1 MDPIS
6 NPYSPG
12 AGTQP
17 PELAGRE
24 EILTDVDVTL
34 ERVRQNSF
42 SRSSIFVGLRGVG
55 KTVLLNR
62 VRESAD
68 EKGFMTI
75 MIEAHEEKPLP
86 VLLLPHL
93 RKILIRLNSYEQIN
107 DVARRGLRVLK
118 SFASAFKAKISLNEA
133 VDVELG
139 IEPEA
144 GTADSGDLE
153 HDLSELLMAIAEAAK
168 ARNVPI
174 CLLIDEIQYLTE
186 SEMSALI
193 MALHQVSQKELPLIL
208 YAAGLPLILGLAGRS
223 KSYSERLFTFPHIGI
238 LDEAAARQA
247 LERPAQARGVAFTP
261 PAVAEILEKTGRYPY
276 FLQQWG
282 YEAWNTASASPITD
296 EDIDR
301 ATNRAI
307 RQLDE
312 SFFRVRF
319 DRLTKREKDF
329 LFAMVAVGGEQ
340 QRSGDIAER
349 LGVKPTSIGP
359 LRSSLI
365 RKGMIYSPAHGD
377 NAFTVPLFDEFLRR
391 QIRPLNTPGVP
402 WHP

>member
-1 MDPIS
+1 MNPVL

-17 PELAGRE
+17 PELSGRE
-24 EILTDVDVTL
+24 AVLADIQITL
-34 ERVRQNSF
+34 ERIGNGSF

-62 VRESAD
+62 VRDFAV
-68 EKGFMTI
+68 EKGFQTI
-75 MIEAHEEKPLP
+75 FVEAHEEKSMP

-93 RKILIRLNSYEQIN
+93 RKILIKLNSFEQISEI
-107 DVARRGLRVLK
+107 ARRGLRVLK
-118 SFASAFKAKISLNEA
+118 SFARAFKAKLSLNEA

-139 IEPEA
+139 IEPEI

-153 HDLSELLMAIAEAAK
+153 HDLAELLIAVAEAAK
-168 ARNVPI
+168 ARNTAI
-174 CLLIDEIQYLTE
+174 CMMIDEIQYLKE
-186 SEMSALI
+186 SELSALI
-193 MALHQVSQKELPLIL
+193 MALHQVSQKGLPLVL
-208 YAAGLPLILGLAGRS
+208 FGAGLPLILGLAGRS
-223 KSYSERLFTFPHIGI
+223 KSYAERLFTFPAIGI
-238 LDEAAARQA
+238 LESNDARQA
-247 LERPAQARGVAFTP
+247 IERPAQVQGVTFTP
-261 PAVAEILEKTGRYPY
+261 EAVSEILEKTGRYPY

-282 YEAWNTASASPITD
+282 YEAWITAPVSPISYDDIQIATD
-296 EDIDR
+296 
-301 ATNRAI
+301 RAI

-329 LFAMVAVGGEQ
+329 LFAMVRVGGDQ
-340 QRSGDIAER
+340 QRSGDIAEQ
-349 LGVKPTSIGP
+349 LGVKPNSIGP

-391 QIRPLNTPGVP
+391 QMGISAGVSS
-402 WHP
+402 